1 MRPGLSSTHSSRC
14 EHSPNVDHNWSG
26 AGDPRSRI
34 TADTQLPL
42 PVQGDRP
49 ISYVENDLLVE
60 SEWPPTSDW
69 NLDHQTW
76 GQHSRDALSPTQ
88 LDVESKRIVV
98 GHGAEPA
105 ADRCE
110 TH

>member
-1 MRPGLSSTHSSRC
+1 VHSSRG

-26 AGDPRSRI
+26 AGDPRPRI

-42 PVQGDRP
+42 PVQGDGAV
-49 ISYVENDLLVE
+49 SYVESDLLVE

-69 NLDHQTW
+69 NLEDQTR
-76 GQHSRDALSPTQ
+76 GQHRRDALSPTQ
-88 LDVESKRIVV
+88 LDVEAKRIVV

-105 ADRCE
+105 ADR
-110 TH
+110 